1 MKNFKKVD
9 DLIYSITK
17 NIFKRH
23 DKTLLILHENWADLV
38 SKTFY
43 NISTPTKINK
53 NGVLI
58 VTVNNTHFLNFQYET
73 PKILKKI
80 NALLETKTICK
91 IRVIQKYN

>member
-17 NIFKRH
+17 SIFKQH
-23 DKTLLILHENWADLV
+23 DKTLLKLNENWENLV
-38 SKTFY
+38 SKTFC
-43 NISTPTKINK
+43 NTSTPIKINK

-58 VTVNNTHFLNFQYET
+58 VKVDNKHFLNFQYESPT
-73 PKILKKI
+73 ILKKI

-91 IRVIQKYN
+91 IRVLQKFN